1 MSWVCSSFIIAFLF
15 TFFLLVFS
23 RALKWIDCL
32 FRLFNLEWTRLDWKQ
47 IIDFVM
53 IRFLDKQD
61 KTKQGKIVESKTTTD
76 LSMLSLK
83 ML

>member
-1 MSWVCSSFIIAFLF
+1 
-15 TFFLLVFS
+15 
-23 RALKWIDCL
+23 
-32 FRLFNLEWTRLDWKQ
+32 
-47 IIDFVM
+47 M